1 MPARNAAVIL
11 LVILAFSIVTPA
23 PMDYSANFA
32 AYEEK
37 QASKLKNAS
46 ASMLKYI
53 RVFDNGAFKMIMRR
67 FAKGTAERAYIASPV
82 LVIGARLGG
91 EVRAFQE
98 LPEVSLAIGL
108 DVAPGEKN
116 PYVLYGDAHQLVQF
130 KNHSFGSVYT
140 NVLDHVLYI
149 NLFAAATHRVLRPAG
164 TLFVDL
170 NHQSSADDSFAVH
183 DLIAERAQIVATIK
197 AAGFNEVHADDVRY
211 PYSRGRGKGILR
223 VSSIL
228 TSSEKI
234 SLVCDMT

>member
-130 KNHSFGSVYT
+130 KNRSFGSVYT

-149 NLFAAATHRVLRPAG
+149 NLFAAATHRILRPSG

-170 NHQSSADDSFAVH
+170 NHQSCADDSFAVH

-211 PYSRGRGKGILR
+211 PYSRGRGKGILHTYIFR
-223 VSSIL
+223 
-228 TSSEKI
+228 KN
-234 SLVCDMT
+234 

>member
-11 LVILAFSIVTPA
+11 LALAFSIVTPA
-23 PMDYSANFA
+23 PTDYTANYA

-37 QASKLKNAS
+37 QASKLNNAT
-46 ASMLKYI
+46 AFMLKFI
-53 RVFDNGAFKMIMRR
+53 RVFDNGAFNMIMRR
-67 FAKGTAERAYIASPV
+67 FAKGSAGRAYIASPV

-130 KNHSFGSVYT
+130 KNHSVGSVYT

-149 NLFAAATHRVLRPAG
+149 NLFAAATHRILRPAG

-170 NHQSSADDSFAVH
+170 NHQSFADDSFAVH
-183 DLIAERAQIVATIK
+183 DLVAERAQIIATIK

-211 PYSRGRGKGILR
+211 THSRGRGKGLLHTYVFR
-223 VSSIL
+223 KV
-228 TSSEKI
+228 
-234 SLVCDMT
+234 